1 MLAKFYTHCNEITIT
16 ATKKPITN
24 FFMFDQFKMRA
35 NLTEP
40 VNIFSEVPGES
51 FIAKYLHFL

>member
-1 MLAKFYTHCNEITIT
+1 MLAKFYTHCNEITT
-16 ATKKPITN
+16 TTKKPIPN
-24 FFMFDQFKMRA
+24 FSMFDQFKMRA
-35 NLTEP
+35 SLTEP